1 MRRIRIY
8 NQAIAYSLH
17 REVMMVLQSLVML
30 AGSLVLML
38 GALWWVLHD

>member
-8 NQAIAYSLH
+8 NEAIDTLKAKKMIVVPTLT
-17 REVMMVLQSLVML
+17 ML
-30 AGSLVLML
+30 GGSLALLL

>member
-8 NQAIAYSLH
+8 NQYITLFTH
-17 REVMMVLQSLVML
+17 QGVMMVLQSLVML
-30 AGSLVLML
+30 GGSLALLL